1 MIEIDKNSDGF
12 KIDEYLKKNPFVL
25 GPMAGVTDSVFRKL
39 CKDYQCGIL
48 FSEMISAKGLFY
60 KDKKTEIL
68 LRSTESERPLAYQI
82 FGSEPDVMVHA
93 AILLSDK
100 ENDIIDINMGCPVA
114 KVVKNGDGSALL
126 RQPRLVEKIVKSVVA
141 VSKKPVSVKIRL
153 GWDDKTINHLEIAK
167 IIEASGASLLTVHG
181 RTREQ
186 FYSGL
191 ADWESIRQVKESV
204 KIPVIGSGDVFS
216 AYDAIEM
223 LKRTG
228 CDGVMIARGALGQP
242 WIFEEALHLLKELDY
257 QDPDIPTRI
266 KLIKKHIS
274 LLIKDKGEYVTI
286 REMRKH
292 MGWYFKG
299 LHGAADIRR
308 RVNTINNIEEM
319 ILLLDNYLIK
329 QEHGEFIQ

>member
-1 MIEIDKNSDGF
+1 MKEINSHRTGF
-12 KIDEYLKKNPFVL
+12 KIDEYLRENPFVL
-25 GPMAGVTDSVFRKL
+25 GPMAGVTDSVFRRL
-39 CKDYQCGIL
+39 CKNFKCGIM

-60 KDKKTEIL
+60 NDKKTEIL
-68 LRSTESERPLAYQI
+68 LKATESERPLAYQI
-82 FGSEPDVMVHA
+82 FGSEPDVMAHA
-93 AILLSDK
+93 ANRLSDR

-126 RQPRLVEKIVKSVVA
+126 REPLLVEKIVQSVVR
-141 VSKKPVSVKIRL
+141 VSPKPVSVKIRL
-153 GWDDKTINHLEIAK
+153 GWDAKTINFIEIAK

-191 ADWESIRQVKESV
+191 ADWESIKQVKEAV

-216 AYDAIEM
+216 ATDAIEM
-223 LKRTG
+223 IKRTN

-242 WIFEEALHLLKELDY
+242 WIFEEALHLLNGLDY
-257 QDPDIPTRI
+257 KEPDIHTRI
-266 KLIKKHIS
+266 KLIKKHIC
-274 LLIKDKGEYVTI
+274 LLVQDKGEYVTI

-308 RVNTINNIEEM
+308 RINTLNNIEEV
-319 ILLLDNYLIK
+319 ILLLDNYLN
-329 QEHGEFIQ
+329 E